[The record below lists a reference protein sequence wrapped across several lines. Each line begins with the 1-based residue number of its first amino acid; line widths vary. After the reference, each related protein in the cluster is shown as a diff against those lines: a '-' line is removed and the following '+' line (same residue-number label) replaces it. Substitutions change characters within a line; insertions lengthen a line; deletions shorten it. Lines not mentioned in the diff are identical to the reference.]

1 MSLKHDSQ
9 IVTQK
14 NCINGYRKI
23 CINGYRISCGSRRRM
38 KDDYGL
44 WAWEG
49 MSGHPTLQTPQ
60 WVQKFWRYFNKETYW
75 FLIDDMPCDSDYI
88 WDGHP
93 RYRGPNNA
101 GRTGIWYGYLYF
113 CYYFADFCPFVLVE
127 KSKGR
132 SVKDKRLRLKV
143 NVSIFNLNHWKQ
155 LHGAIGQTITP
166 DLITYHV
173 WPVTMNWFAFQPS
186 LCHKNWLKWLVLL
199 VTSYQIYF
207 FYLGQVW
214 YIVIDFVM

>member
-143 NVSIFNLNHWKQ
+143 NVSIFNLTIENSCTVQ
-155 LHGAIGQTITP
+155 LAKLLHRISLHIMCGLLQWIG
-166 DLITYHV
+166 LLFSLLS
-173 WPVTMNWFAFQPS
+173 VTRIGLNG
-186 LCHKNWLKWLVLL
+186 L
-199 VTSYQIYF
+199 YY
-207 FYLGQVW
+207 
-214 YIVIDFVM
+214 